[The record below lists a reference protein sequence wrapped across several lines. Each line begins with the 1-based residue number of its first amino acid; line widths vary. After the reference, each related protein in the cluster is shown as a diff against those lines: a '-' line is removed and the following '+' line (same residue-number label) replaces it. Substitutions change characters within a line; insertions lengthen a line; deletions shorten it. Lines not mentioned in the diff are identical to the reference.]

1 MQNEL
6 GHLVDNDKDICSI
19 LGKYFNSV
27 YIPQCNDEMPDME
40 ILCNNQIREMVITR
54 DDIRTRLEKLNVN
67 KSCGPD
73 GIHPLILQ
81 RTANIT
87 CVPLELIFNKSLQD
101 GECPSDWRSANVTPI
116 HKKGDKTN
124 PSNYRP
130 VSLTSQVCK
139 LMESIV
145 RKHLVEH
152 LTENNILRDEQHGF
166 REGRSCLSN
175 LLETLEHWTEIID
188 EGDGIDVAYLDFR
201 KAFDLVSHRH
211 LIYKMS
217 KYGITGQILKW
228 IESFLHQRT
237 QRVVVRGTMSEVFP
251 VTSGVP
257 QGSVLGPV
265 LFLIFINDLPLEML
279 SPLSLFADDSK
290 LFARILAENRKRITR
305 IINGNEILQRDLNT
319 IREWAIKWK
328 MEFNVDKCKIM
339 HLGKKNPKHT
349 YNMGGS
355 ELTVTREERD
365 LGVLIDDQLNFDKH
379 IRGIVNKANR
389 MLGMIKIGFAC
400 LDKEM
405 FMNLYPVLVRPLI
418 EYCVQVWSPHM
429 QKHIDLLEGVQKR
442 ATKLVPELRSMT
454 YEKRLEKLGLTSL
467 EDRRIRGDMIETY
480 KIMTGKNDV
489 NRDIFFKLAPIRGNP
504 EEARN
509 LKIFKERFNRN
520 KRKYFFSQRVV
531 EKWNQLSN
539 EEVNAPKTS
548 GFKANYDRKEAERKA
563 ASSRHPYVSGI
574 RNYTLRVFAS
584 VYR

>member
-1 MQNEL
+1 
-6 GHLVDNDKDICSI
+6 
-19 LGKYFNSV
+19 
-27 YIPQCNDEMPDME
+27 
-40 ILCNNQIREMVITR
+40 
-54 DDIRTRLEKLNVN
+54 
-67 KSCGPD
+67 
-73 GIHPLILQ
+73 
-81 RTANIT
+81 
-87 CVPLELIFNKSLQD
+87 
-101 GECPSDWRSANVTPI
+101 
-116 HKKGDKTN
+116 
-124 PSNYRP
+124 
-130 VSLTSQVCK
+130 
-139 LMESIV
+139 
-145 RKHLVEH
+145 
-152 LTENNILRDEQHGF
+152 
-166 REGRSCLSN
+166 
-175 LLETLEHWTEIID
+175 
-188 EGDGIDVAYLDFR
+188 
-201 KAFDLVSHRH
+201 
-211 LIYKMS
+211 
-217 KYGITGQILKW
+217 
-228 IESFLHQRT
+228 
-237 QRVVVRGTMSEVFP
+237 
-251 VTSGVP
+251 
-257 QGSVLGPV
+257 
-265 LFLIFINDLPLEML
+265 
-279 SPLSLFADDSK
+279 
-290 LFARILAENRKRITR
+290 
-305 IINGNEILQRDLNT
+305 
-319 IREWAIKWK
+319 